1 MTRSQTRQTNNSA
14 NAKDN
19 NNTVVITTPRRSPR
33 LVGRYQEPILRRSA
47 RLSSMLSP
55 PLRLNPHL
63 QQVEDETPITMDIV
77 EVRRRSE
84 RIKQSPPVDYLK
96 LSGENELS
104 VLADPEDYLE
114 LDLDEDYNPKYDLSV
129 IVDDEDDEEA
139 EYIHHR
145 LSELAASP
153 LSEQRYDANI
163 DFDVASVAWR
173 RNKRPIGNG
182 MFTYR
187 TRTN

>member
-1 MTRSQTRQTNNSA
+1 MTRSQTRQTTNSA
-14 NAKDN
+14 NAKD

-33 LVGRYQEPILRRSA
+33 LVGRYQEPVLRRS
-47 RLSSMLSP
+47 
-55 PLRLNPHL
+55 LRLNPHL
-63 QQVEDETPITMDIV
+63 QVEDETPITMDIV

-84 RIKQSPPVDYLK
+84 RIKQSPPVDYVK
-96 LSGENELS
+96 LSGENSFSE
-104 VLADPEDYLE
+104 LADPQDY
-114 LDLDEDYNPKYDLSV
+114 LDLDSDYKPNYDLSV

-145 LSELAASP
+145 LTELAASP
-153 LSEQRYDANI
+153 LASNRTYDANI

-182 MFTYR
+182 MFDYR
-187 TRTN
+187 SRTN

>member
-19 NNTVVITTPRRSPR
+19 TVVITAPRRSPR
-33 LVGRYQEPILRRSA
+33 LVGRYQVRRSA
-47 RLSSMLSP
+47 RL
-55 PLRLNPHL
+55 NPHL
-63 QQVEDETPITMDIV
+63 QVEDETPITMDIV

-96 LSGENELS
+96 LSGENSFSEQNDLADKNS
-104 VLADPEDYLE
+104 FADPEDYLE
-114 LDLDEDYNPKYDLSV
+114 LELELDEDYNPNYDLSV
-129 IVDDEDDEEA
+129 IVDDEDDDEEA

-153 LSEQRYDANI
+153 LSERTYDANI

-182 MFTYR
+182 MFAYR
-187 TRTN
+187 SRTN

>member
-1 MTRSQTRQTNNSA
+1 MTRSQTRQTTNSA
-14 NAKDN
+14 NAKD

-33 LVGRYQEPILRRSA
+33 LVGRYQEPVLRRS
-47 RLSSMLSP
+47 
-55 PLRLNPHL
+55 LRLNPHL
-63 QQVEDETPITMDIV
+63 QVEDETPITMDIV

-84 RIKQSPPVDYLK
+84 RIKQSPPVDYVK
-96 LSGENELS
+96 LSGENSFSE
-104 VLADPEDYLE
+104 LADPQDY
-114 LDLDEDYNPKYDLSV
+114 LDLDSDYKPNYDLSV

-145 LSELAASP
+145 LTELAASP
-153 LSEQRYDANI
+153 LASNRTYDANI

-182 MFTYR
+182 MFDYR
-187 TRTN
+187 SRAK

>member
-1 MTRSQTRQTNNSA
+1 MTRSQTRQNNNSA

-19 NNTVVITTPRRSPR
+19 TNVVITTPRRSPR
-33 LVGRYQEPILRRSA
+33 LVGRYQEPILRRSL
-47 RLSSMLSP
+47 RLNP
-55 PLRLNPHL
+55 PSRLNPHL
-63 QQVEDETPITMDIV
+63 QVEDETPITMDIV
-77 EVRRRSE
+77 ENRRSE
-84 RIKQSPPVDYLK
+84 RIKQATPVDYVK
-96 LSGENELS
+96 LSGENSFSE
-104 VLADPEDYLE
+104 PQDYLE

-153 LSEQRYDANI
+153 LSERRYDANI

-182 MFTYR
+182 MFAYR
-187 TRTN
+187 SRTN

>member
-1 MTRSQTRQTNNSA
+1 MMTRSQTRQNNNSA

-19 NNTVVITTPRRSPR
+19 TNVVITTPRRSPR
-33 LVGRYQEPILRRSA
+33 LVGRYQEPVLRRS
-47 RLSSMLSP
+47 
-55 PLRLNPHL
+55 LRLNPHL
-63 QQVEDETPITMDIV
+63 QVEDETPITMDIV

-84 RIKQSPPVDYLK
+84 RIKQSPPVDYVK
-96 LSGENELS
+96 LSGENSFSE
-104 VLADPEDYLE
+104 PQDYLE
-114 LDLDEDYNPKYDLSV
+114 LDLDSDYKPNYDLFV

-145 LSELAASP
+145 LTELAASP
-153 LSEQRYDANI
+153 LASNRTYDANI

-182 MFTYR
+182 MFAYR
-187 TRTN
+187 SRTN

>member
-1 MTRSQTRQTNNSA
+1 MMTRSQTRQNNNSA

-19 NNTVVITTPRRSPR
+19 NNTNVVITTPRRSPR
-33 LVGRYQEPILRRSA
+33 LVGRYQEPVLRRS
-47 RLSSMLSP
+47 
-55 PLRLNPHL
+55 LRLNPHL
-63 QQVEDETPITMDIV
+63 QVEDETPITMDIV

-84 RIKQSPPVDYLK
+84 RIKQSHPVDYLK
-96 LSGENELS
+96 LSGENSFSE
-104 VLADPEDYLE
+104 LADPQDYLE
-114 LDLDEDYNPKYDLSV
+114 LDSDYNPKYDLSV

-153 LSEQRYDANI
+153 LSERRYDANI
-163 DFDVASVAWR
+163 DFDVASVAWH

-182 MFTYR
+182 LFAYR
-187 TRTN
+187 SRAK

>member
-1 MTRSQTRQTNNSA
+1 
-14 NAKDN
+14 
-19 NNTVVITTPRRSPR
+19 
-33 LVGRYQEPILRRSA
+33 
-47 RLSSMLSP
+47 
-55 PLRLNPHL
+55 
-63 QQVEDETPITMDIV
+63 MDIV

-96 LSGENELS
+96 LSGENSFAE
-104 VLADPEDYLE
+104 LADPQDYM
-114 LDLDEDYNPKYDLSV
+114 DLDSDYNPNYDLSV

-145 LSELAASP
+145 LNELAASP
-153 LSEQRYDANI
+153 LSERRYDANI

-182 MFTYR
+182 MFAYKS
-187 TRTN
+187 RTN

>member
-1 MTRSQTRQTNNSA
+1 MTRSQTRQTNTAA
-14 NAKDN
+14 NDSNDN
-19 NNTVVITTPRRSPR
+19 NTANTVVITTPRRSIR
-33 LVGRYQEPILRRSA
+33 LIGRYQEPVLRRSI
-47 RLSSMLSP
+47 
-55 PLRLNPHL
+55 RLNPQL
-63 QQVEDETPITMDIV
+63 VEDETPITMDIV

-96 LSGENELS
+96 LSGENSFSEQNDF
-104 VLADPEDYLE
+104 AEPQGYM
-114 LDLDEDYNPKYDLSV
+114 DLDEDYNPKYDLSV
-129 IVDDEDDEEA
+129 IVDDDDDEEA

-145 LSELAASP
+145 LTELVASP
-153 LSEQRYDANI
+153 LSERRYDANI

>member
-1 MTRSQTRQTNNSA
+1 MTRSQTRQNNNSA

-33 LVGRYQEPILRRSA
+33 LVGRYQEPVLRRS
-47 RLSSMLSP
+47 
-55 PLRLNPHL
+55 LRLNPHL
-63 QQVEDETPITMDIV
+63 QVEDETPITMDIV
-77 EVRRRSE
+77 EVRRSE
-84 RIKQSPPVDYLK
+84 RIKHATPVDYLK
-96 LSGENELS
+96 LSGENSFSEQNDFAD
-104 VLADPEDYLE
+104 LADPEDYLE
-114 LDLDEDYNPKYDLSV
+114 LELDEDYNPKYDLSV

-145 LSELAASP
+145 LTELTASP
-153 LSEQRYDANI
+153 LASNRTYDANI

-182 MFTYR
+182 MFAYR
-187 TRTN
+187 SRTN

>member
-1 MTRSQTRQTNNSA
+1 MTRSQTRQTNSA

-19 NNTVVITTPRRSPR
+19 NNTVVINTPRRSPR
-33 LVGRYQEPILRRSA
+33 LVGRYQEPVLRRSA
-47 RLSSMLSP
+47 RL
-55 PLRLNPHL
+55 NPSL
-63 QQVEDETPITMDIV
+63 QETPITMDIV

-96 LSGENELS
+96 LSGENSFSE
-104 VLADPEDYLE
+104 LADPQAYM
-114 LDLDEDYNPKYDLSV
+114 DLDSDYNPNYDLSV

-145 LSELAASP
+145 LTELAASP
-153 LSEQRYDANI
+153 LASQMASNRTYDANI

-182 MFTYR
+182 MFAYR
-187 TRTN
+187 SRTNYTF

>member
-1 MTRSQTRQTNNSA
+1 MMTRSQTRQNNNSA

-19 NNTVVITTPRRSPR
+19 TNVVITTPRRSPR
-33 LVGRYQEPILRRSA
+33 LVGRYQEPVLRRS
-47 RLSSMLSP
+47 
-55 PLRLNPHL
+55 LRLNPHL
-63 QQVEDETPITMDIV
+63 QVEDETPITMDIV

-84 RIKQSPPVDYLK
+84 RIKQSPPVDYVK
-96 LSGENELS
+96 LSGENSFSE
-104 VLADPEDYLE
+104 LADPQDY
-114 LDLDEDYNPKYDLSV
+114 LDLDSDYKPNYDLSV

-145 LSELAASP
+145 LTELAASP
-153 LSEQRYDANI
+153 LASNRTYDANI

-182 MFTYR
+182 MFAYR
-187 TRTN
+187 SRAK

>member
-1 MTRSQTRQTNNSA
+1 
-14 NAKDN
+14 
-19 NNTVVITTPRRSPR
+19 
-33 LVGRYQEPILRRSA
+33 
-47 RLSSMLSP
+47 
-55 PLRLNPHL
+55 
-63 QQVEDETPITMDIV
+63 MDIV

-84 RIKQSPPVDYLK
+84 RIKQSPPVDYVK
-96 LSGENELS
+96 LSGENSFSE
-104 VLADPEDYLE
+104 PQDYLE

-153 LSEQRYDANI
+153 LSERRYDANI

-182 MFTYR
+182 MFAYR
-187 TRTN
+187 SRTN

>member
-14 NAKDN
+14 NAKDNN

-33 LVGRYQEPILRRSA
+33 LVGRYQEPLLRRS
-47 RLSSMLSP
+47 
-55 PLRLNPHL
+55 LRLNPHL
-63 QQVEDETPITMDIV
+63 QVEDETPITMDIV

-84 RIKQSPPVDYLK
+84 RIKQSPQVDYLK
-96 LSGENELS
+96 LSGENSFSE
-104 VLADPEDYLE
+104 LADPEDYLE
-114 LDLDEDYNPKYDLSV
+114 LDEDYNPKYDLSV

-139 EYIHHR
+139 EYIHHL

-153 LSEQRYDANI
+153 LSERRYDANI

-182 MFTYR
+182 MFAYR
-187 TRTN
+187 SRTN

>member
-1 MTRSQTRQTNNSA
+1 MTRSQTRQNNNSA

-19 NNTVVITTPRRSPR
+19 NNTNVVITTPRRSPR
-33 LVGRYQEPILRRSA
+33 LVGRYQEPILRRS
-47 RLSSMLSP
+47 
-55 PLRLNPHL
+55 LRLNPHL
-63 QQVEDETPITMDIV
+63 QVEDETPITMDIV

-84 RIKQSPPVDYLK
+84 RIKQATPVDYLN
-96 LSGENELS
+96 LSGENSFSE
-104 VLADPEDYLE
+104 PQDY
-114 LDLDEDYNPKYDLSV
+114 LDLDSDYKPNYDLSV

-145 LSELAASP
+145 LTELAASP
-153 LSEQRYDANI
+153 LASNRTYDANI

-182 MFTYR
+182 MFDYR
-187 TRTN
+187 SRAK

>member
-1 MTRSQTRQTNNSA
+1 
-14 NAKDN
+14 
-19 NNTVVITTPRRSPR
+19 
-33 LVGRYQEPILRRSA
+33 
-47 RLSSMLSP
+47 
-55 PLRLNPHL
+55 
-63 QQVEDETPITMDIV
+63 MDIV

-96 LSGENELS
+96 LSGENSFAE
-104 VLADPEDYLE
+104 LADPQDYLE
-114 LDLDEDYNPKYDLSV
+114 LELDEDYNPKYDLSV

-145 LSELAASP
+145 LTELSASP
-153 LSEQRYDANI
+153 LASIQYDANI

-173 RNKRPIGNG
+173 KNKRPIGNG

>member
-14 NAKDN
+14 NAND

-33 LVGRYQEPILRRSA
+33 LVGRYQEPLLRRS
-47 RLSSMLSP
+47 
-55 PLRLNPHL
+55 LRLNPHL
-63 QQVEDETPITMDIV
+63 QVEDETPITMDIV

-96 LSGENELS
+96 LSGENSFSE
-104 VLADPEDYLE
+104 LADPEDYLE

-153 LSEQRYDANI
+153 LSERRYDANI

-182 MFTYR
+182 MFAYR
-187 TRTN
+187 SRTN

>member
-1 MTRSQTRQTNNSA
+1 MTRSQTRQQNNSANANA

-19 NNTVVITTPRRSPR
+19 NNTVNVVINTPRRSPR
-33 LVGRYQEPILRRSA
+33 LVGRYQVRRSA
-47 RLSSMLSP
+47 RL
-55 PLRLNPHL
+55 NPSL
-63 QQVEDETPITMDIV
+63 QVEDKTPITMDIV

-84 RIKQSPPVDYLK
+84 RIKQLTPVDYLK
-96 LSGENELS
+96 LSGENEFS
-104 VLADPEDYLE
+104 EQNDFIELADPQDYLE
-114 LDLDEDYNPKYDLSV
+114 LELDYNPNYDLSV

-153 LSEQRYDANI
+153 LSERRYDANI

-182 MFTYR
+182 MFAYR
-187 TRTN
+187 SRTN

>member
-1 MTRSQTRQTNNSA
+1 MTRSQTRQNNNSA
-14 NAKDN
+14 NANDN
-19 NNTVVITTPRRSPR
+19 NNANVVITTPRRSPR

-47 RLSSMLSP
+47 RL
-55 PLRLNPHL
+55 NPHL
-63 QQVEDETPITMDIV
+63 QVEDETPITMDIV

-84 RIKQSPPVDYLK
+84 RIKQSPPVDYVK
-96 LSGENELS
+96 LSGENSFSE
-104 VLADPEDYLE
+104 PQDYLE
-114 LDLDEDYNPKYDLSV
+114 LDLDSDYNPKYDLSV

-153 LSEQRYDANI
+153 LSERRYDANI

-182 MFTYR
+182 MFAYR
-187 TRTN
+187 SRTN

>member
-1 MTRSQTRQTNNSA
+1 MTRSQTRQY

-19 NNTVVITTPRRSPR
+19 NVNVVTNTPRRSIR
-33 LVGRYQEPILRRSA
+33 LIGRYQEPVLRRSK
-47 RLSSMLSP
+47 RLSDRLSP
-55 PLRLNPHL
+55 T
-63 QQVEDETPITMDIV
+63 QTFDETPITMDIV
-77 EVRRRSE
+77 EVRRSE
-84 RIKQSPPVDYLK
+84 RIKQSTPVDYVK
-96 LSGENELS
+96 LSGENSFAE
-104 VLADPEDYLE
+104 PQDYLE

-129 IVDDEDDEEA
+129 IVDDEDDAEV
-139 EYIHHR
+139 EYIHHQ

-153 LSEQRYDANI
+153 LASNRTYDANI

-182 MFTYR
+182 MFAYR

>member
-1 MTRSQTRQTNNSA
+1 MMTRSQTRQTTNSA
-14 NAKDN
+14 NAKD

-33 LVGRYQEPILRRSA
+33 LVGRYQEPVLRRS
-47 RLSSMLSP
+47 
-55 PLRLNPHL
+55 LRLNPHL
-63 QQVEDETPITMDIV
+63 QVEDETPITMDIV

-84 RIKQSPPVDYLK
+84 RIKQSPPVDYVK
-96 LSGENELS
+96 LSGENSFSE
-104 VLADPEDYLE
+104 LADPQDY
-114 LDLDEDYNPKYDLSV
+114 LDLDSDYKPNYDLSV

-145 LSELAASP
+145 LTELAASP
-153 LSEQRYDANI
+153 LASNRTYDANI

-182 MFTYR
+182 MFDYR
-187 TRTN
+187 SRTN

>member
-1 MTRSQTRQTNNSA
+1 MTRSQTRQTNT
-14 NAKDN
+14 AKDN
-19 NNTVVITTPRRSPR
+19 NNVNVVINTPRRSIR
-33 LVGRYQEPILRRSA
+33 LIGRYQEPLLRRSI
-47 RLSSMLSP
+47 
-55 PLRLNPHL
+55 RLNPQL
-63 QQVEDETPITMDIV
+63 VEDETPITMDIV

-96 LSGENELS
+96 LSGENSFSEQNDF
-104 VLADPEDYLE
+104 AEPQDY

-129 IVDDEDDEEA
+129 IVDDDDDEEA

-145 LSELAASP
+145 LNELAASP
-153 LSEQRYDANI
+153 LAYQSPLAYRQYDANI

-173 RNKRPIGNG
+173 KNKRPIGNG

>member
-1 MTRSQTRQTNNSA
+1 MMTRSQTRQTNSA

-19 NNTVVITTPRRSPR
+19 NNNVNVVTNTPRRSPR
-33 LVGRYQEPILRRSA
+33 LVGRYQEPILRRST
-47 RLSSMLSP
+47 
-55 PLRLNPHL
+55 RLNPHL
-63 QQVEDETPITMDIV
+63 QETPITMDIV

-96 LSGENELS
+96 LSGENSFAE
-104 VLADPEDYLE
+104 LADPQDYM
-114 LDLDEDYNPKYDLSV
+114 DLDSDYNPNYDLSV

-145 LSELAASP
+145 LNELAASP
-153 LSEQRYDANI
+153 LSERRYDANI

-182 MFTYR
+182 MFAYKS
-187 TRTN
+187 RTN

>member
-1 MTRSQTRQTNNSA
+1 MTRSQTRQNNNSA

-19 NNTVVITTPRRSPR
+19 TVVITAPRRSPR
-33 LVGRYQEPILRRSA
+33 LVGRYQVRRS
-47 RLSSMLSP
+47 
-55 PLRLNPHL
+55 LRLNPHL

-96 LSGENELS
+96 LSGENSFSEQND
-104 VLADPEDYLE
+104 LADPQDYLE

-153 LSEQRYDANI
+153 LSERRYDANI

-182 MFTYR
+182 MFAYR
-187 TRTN
+187 SRTN

>member
-1 MTRSQTRQTNNSA
+1 MTRSQTRQNNNSA

-19 NNTVVITTPRRSPR
+19 TVVITAPRRSPR
-33 LVGRYQEPILRRSA
+33 LVGRYQVRRS
-47 RLSSMLSP
+47 
-55 PLRLNPHL
+55 LRLNPHL

-96 LSGENELS
+96 LSGENSFSEQND
-104 VLADPEDYLE
+104 LADPQDYLE

-153 LSEQRYDANI
+153 LSERRYDANI

>member
-14 NAKDN
+14 NAND

-33 LVGRYQEPILRRSA
+33 LVGRYQEPLLRRS
-47 RLSSMLSP
+47 
-55 PLRLNPHL
+55 LRLNPHL
-63 QQVEDETPITMDIV
+63 QVEDETPITMDIV

-96 LSGENELS
+96 LSGENSFSE
-104 VLADPEDYLE
+104 LADPEDYLE
-114 LDLDEDYNPKYDLSV
+114 LELDEDYNPKYDLSV

-153 LSEQRYDANI
+153 LSERRYDANI

-182 MFTYR
+182 MFAYR
-187 TRTN
+187 SRTN

>member
-1 MTRSQTRQTNNSA
+1 MTRSQTRQNNNSA
-14 NAKDN
+14 NAKD
-19 NNTVVITTPRRSPR
+19 NTVVITTPRRSPR
-33 LVGRYQEPILRRSA
+33 LVGRYQEPILRRS
-47 RLSSMLSP
+47 
-55 PLRLNPHL
+55 LRLNPHL

-84 RIKQSPPVDYLK
+84 RIKQSPPVDYLN
-96 LSGENELS
+96 LSGENEFS
-104 VLADPEDYLE
+104 DLADPEDYLE

-145 LSELAASP
+145 LTELAASP
-153 LSEQRYDANI
+153 LSERRYDANI

-182 MFTYR
+182 MFAYR
-187 TRTN
+187 SRAK

>member
-1 MTRSQTRQTNNSA
+1 MTRSQTRQANNSA

-19 NNTVVITTPRRSPR
+19 NNANVVITTPRRSPR
-33 LVGRYQEPILRRSA
+33 LVGRYQEPLLRRSL

-55 PLRLNPHL
+55 PSRLNPHL
-63 QQVEDETPITMDIV
+63 QVEDETPITMDIV

-84 RIKQSPPVDYLK
+84 RIKQSPPVDYVK
-96 LSGENELS
+96 LSGENSFSE
-104 VLADPEDYLE
+104 PQDYLE
-114 LDLDEDYNPKYDLSV
+114 LDSDYKPNYDLSV

-145 LSELAASP
+145 LTELAASP
-153 LSEQRYDANI
+153 LASNRTYDANI

-182 MFTYR
+182 MFDYR
-187 TRTN
+187 SRTN

>member
-1 MTRSQTRQTNNSA
+1 
-14 NAKDN
+14 
-19 NNTVVITTPRRSPR
+19 
-33 LVGRYQEPILRRSA
+33 
-47 RLSSMLSP
+47 
-55 PLRLNPHL
+55 
-63 QQVEDETPITMDIV
+63 MDIV

-84 RIKQSPPVDYLK
+84 RIKQSPQVDYLK
-96 LSGENELS
+96 LSGENEFS
-104 VLADPEDYLE
+104 DLADPQDY
-114 LDLDEDYNPKYDLSV
+114 LDLDSDYNPKYDLSI

-153 LSEQRYDANI
+153 LAHQSPLASNRTYDANI

-182 MFTYR
+182 MFAYR
-187 TRTN
+187 SRTNYTF

>member
-1 MTRSQTRQTNNSA
+1 MTRSQTRQNNNSA

-47 RLSSMLSP
+47 RLNP
-55 PLRLNPHL
+55 PSRLNPHL
-63 QQVEDETPITMDIV
+63 QVEDETPITMDIV

-84 RIKQSPPVDYLK
+84 RIKQATPVDYVK
-96 LSGENELS
+96 LSGENSFSE
-104 VLADPEDYLE
+104 PQDYLE

-153 LSEQRYDANI
+153 LASQMASNRTYDANI

-182 MFTYR
+182 MFAYR
-187 TRTN
+187 SRTN